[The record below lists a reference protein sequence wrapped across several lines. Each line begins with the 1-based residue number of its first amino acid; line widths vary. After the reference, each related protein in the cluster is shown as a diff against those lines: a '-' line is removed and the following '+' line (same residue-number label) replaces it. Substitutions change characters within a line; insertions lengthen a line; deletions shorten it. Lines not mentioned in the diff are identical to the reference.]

1 MKARRERK
9 FVLLCLAALVAL
21 PLAQWWVDL
30 AAGQAPT
37 GTVLLRRFPTVAHL
51 RVADTDLAA
60 LLPDNPKRAYDVHP
74 VVDALLDEGT
84 ALELHLSCGVDGA
97 ADHGQPVGAGI
108 SDRSSQQSQE

>member
-21 PLAQWWVDL
+21 PLAQWWADL

-51 RVADTDLAA
+51 RAAEADVAAAEVVPAAGVAAAAPPSRSFAA
-60 LLPDNPKRAYDVHP
+60 LS
-74 VVDALLDEGT
+74 
-84 ALELHLSCGVDGA
+84 LS
-97 ADHGQPVGAGI
+97 
-108 SDRSSQQSQE
+108 SLSRFTRWR